1 MTRATQRS
9 TAVVINIILAFSL
22 VAIWVAFAPTRLGGK
37 VTYVIVNGISMEPGY
52 HLGDL
57 TIMRKA
63 ATYQV
68 GDVVTYRD
76 AEMNAYVIHRIIKV
90 DQDRYVLQG
99 DNNSWIDAYRP
110 TNQEIIGKLWIHI
123 PKLGRMFKWLRSP
136 LNMTLALT
144 LLGGMLMA
152 SMMPKTSKRGRSNTK
167 AMPTASAGTLEAAT
181 YLLGTLAL
189 VFLGLSILAFLRPL
203 TRSGDNIQYQQES
216 HFSYSA
222 TGIPLIYDTET
233 VRSGEPV
240 FPRLTCF
247 LNIAFTYNATGDQLQ
262 HVSGNYQLIA
272 RVMDEQSGWQRTI
285 PMNEPT
291 AFSGNSFSAGSNL
304 DLCQIVSLVNTLKQ
318 ETGLRASNFT
328 LEVVPQ
334 VVMTANAMG
343 NQITDSFEPRL
354 VFRFDE
360 VHFSLSTPKEQ
371 EDPLY
376 SAQKSSLENT
386 NLESNTLSFLAWEA
400 KVGTIRV
407 ISLLG
412 LALSLS
418 GLAVAAFHIFGV
430 AHQSQEALIRM
441 KYGGL
446 LVNVYERNL
455 APASPLVDVTNIDE
469 LAKLADRHNTVILHM
484 ALNFIHHYMVQCN
497 GLTYR
502 YVFSA
507 GRKGVA
513 EFEPPHQEVISYVGH
528 ETHMAAPEL
537 REEELFSY
545 VINNNRT
552 TKTEVTDTVIL
563 KKIRL

>member
-1 MTRATQRS
+1 MTKPGRIPT
-9 TAVVINIILAFSL
+9 VVSNLILVVSL
-22 VAIWVAFAPTRLGGK
+22 IAIWVAFAPARLGGM
-37 VTYVIVNGISMEPGY
+37 VAYVIVNGISMEPGY

-63 ATYQV
+63 AAYQV

-76 AEMNAYVIHRIIKV
+76 AEMQAYVIHRIISV
-90 DQDRYVLQG
+90 DRDRYVLKG

-110 TNQEIIGKLWIHI
+110 TNKEIIGKLWIYI
-123 PKLGRMFKWLRSP
+123 PKLGKIFKWLHSP
-136 LNMTLALT
+136 LNMALTLT
-144 LLGGMLMA
+144 LLGGSLM
-152 SMMPKTSKRGRSNTK
+152 SSLIPKSSKRGRSKTK
-167 AMPTASAGTLEAAT
+167 AMSTAPGGTLEVAT

-189 VFLGLSILAFLRPL
+189 IFLGLSILTFLRPL
-203 TRSGDNIQYQQES
+203 TRAGEKIQYQQES

-222 TGIPLIYDTET
+222 TGTPLIYDTET

-247 LNIAFTYNATGDQLQ
+247 LNITFTYNVTGNQLQ
-262 HVSGNYQLIA
+262 DVSGDYQLIA
-272 RVMDEQSGWQRTI
+272 RVREEQSGWQRTI
-285 PMNEPT
+285 PMNEQT
-291 AFSGNSFSAGSNL
+291 TFSGNSFSAGSNL

-334 VVMTANAMG
+334 VSLTANAMG
-343 NQITDSFEPRL
+343 NQIVDSFESKL

-360 VHFSLSTPKEQ
+360 VHFSLSVPNGQ

-376 SAQKSSLENT
+376 SSSQSSAEN
-386 NLESNTLSFLAWEA
+386 NNFEPNTLSLLGWRP
-400 KVGTIRV
+400 KIGTIRV
-407 ISLLG
+407 VALLG
-412 LALSLS
+412 LALSLG
-418 GLAVAAFHIFGV
+418 GLSVVAFRMFG
-430 AHQSQEALIRM
+430 AAQQSQETFIRL

-455 APASPLVDVTNIDE
+455 VPDSVAVDVTTIDE
-469 LAKLADRHNTVILHM
+469 LAKLAERHNTVILHM
-484 ALNFIHHYMVQCN
+484 ALNFVHYYMVQCN

-507 GRKGVA
+507 GRRGIV
-513 EFEPPHQEVISYVGH
+513 EIEPPHQEVINYVSP
-528 ETHMAAPEL
+528 ETKISAPEL
-537 REEELFSY
+537 HGEELFSY

-552 TKTEVTDTVIL
+552 TKTEVTDTVVL